1 MVVETLLGYPF
12 PLEKSADFALEHGAR
27 VPGGTDMG
35 VLSRALEQ
43 GSIAVA
49 NVGGDRTGHK
59 GVFSDSGHYLVVLA
73 EAPDGRLVLAD
84 PYLMAPYAAGV
95 LRFTVPYADLAGI
108 VADGFLPAEDAE
120 ENLTLGETLDEICR
134 KLSGRL
140 A

>member
-84 PYLMAPYAAGV
+84 PYLYAGKYDKPHRQAVEVVNSLLYAPPDV
-95 LRFTVPYADLAGI
+95 VDK
-108 VADGFLPAEDAE
+108 DAE
-120 ENLTLGETLDEICR
+120 NRSPRYTVFGV
-134 KLSGRL
+134 
-140 A
+140 